1 MEMLQARGAEVS
13 YHDPYV
19 PSLPRMR
26 HHTIQLDSSPL
37 TEEFAAGQDCFL
49 IVTDHSNVDY
59 RWLARHARLI
69 VDTRNA
75 MTGIHSPTCRIEKA

>member
-19 PSLPRMR
+19 PVLPKMR
-26 HHTIQLDSSPL
+26 HHSIRLGSSLL
-37 TEEFAAGQDCFL
+37 TEEFAATQDCFL

-59 RWLARHARLI
+59 RWLARHANLV

-75 MTGIHSPTCRIEKA
+75 MAGIGGPCRVVKA